1 MPEAVTVGLWGFAA
15 TTRGNAMSI
24 YLNYNALTA
33 RTEAENLARV
43 QFDADGLVIRDEP
56 LRARAAYLLR
66 RLADLQIS
74 LASRLDDSY
83 AAPVAA

>member
-56 LRARAAYLLR
+56 LRARAANLLR
-66 RLADLQIS
+66 HLADLQIS

>member
-1 MPEAVTVGLWGFAA
+1 
-15 TTRGNAMSI
+15 MSI

-56 LRARAAYLLR
+56 LRTRAANVLR
-66 RLADLQIS
+66 RIADLQLS

>member
-15 TTRGNAMSI
+15 TTRGMPMSM

-43 QFDADGLVIRDEP
+43 QYDAEGFVIPDEP
-56 LRARAAYLLR
+56 LRTRAASLLR
-66 RLADLQIS
+66 RFAGVQIALAT
-74 LASRLDDSY
+74 RLDASPARPM
-83 AAPVAA
+83 AA

>member
-1 MPEAVTVGLWGFAA
+1 
-15 TTRGNAMSI
+15 MSM

-33 RTEAENLARV
+33 RTEAENLARA

-56 LRARAAYLLR
+56 LRTKAAKLLR
-66 RLADLQIS
+66 RVADAQLS